1 MDRMTEAPSPLDID
15 FVAHPELMDQVT
27 LDVMP
32 CFAIYSAAN
41 AVTRFYRKA
50 LAETGLTYPQYLVMM
65 VLWETKGLTMKA
77 LGERL
82 GLDSNT
88 LTPLVKKL
96 ETRGLVTRARSKADE
111 RLLDIAPTD
120 AGMALRRAGCEA
132 AIAMTANSGE
142 TFESQ
147 AELRARIMRVR
158 DGLDAFAADAPAG
171 AT

>member
-1 MDRMTEAPSPLDID
+1 MSNAPSPTDID
-15 FVAHPELMDQVT
+15 FGAHPELMEKLT

-32 CFAIYSAAN
+32 CFALYSAAN

-65 VLWETKGLTMKA
+65 VVWETKGVTMKA

-82 GLDSNT
+82 SLDSNT

-96 ETRGLVTRARSKADE
+96 EARGLVTRARSREDE

-120 AGMALRRAGCEA
+120 AGMALRRTGCEA
-132 AIAMTANSGE
+132 AIAMTVNSGE
-142 TFESQ
+142 TFETQ
-147 AELRARIMRVR
+147 AELRARVMRIR
-158 DGLDAFAADAPAG
+158 DGLDAFTGAADVAD
-171 AT
+171 